1 MKRRGGKREGAGRKK
16 SPALT
21 KITREINQKH
31 WRANHHYIYLE
42 NRIFST
48 LRKVRA
54 EGIFVNDSNFASWL
68 LGLELRRRQASAHSR
83 LRLSPQ
89 QGQPLVEPFFHGSSK
104 RSCNDMGLVPK
115 FR

>member
-1 MKRRGGKREGAGRKK
+1 MASKTVIRPIQWKK

-31 WRANHHYIYLE
+31 WRANHHDIYLE
-42 NRIFST
+42 NRIFSSW
-48 LRKVRA
+48 RKVSA

-68 LGLELRRRQASAHSR
+68 LGLELRRRQASVHSR
-83 LRLSPQ
+83 K
-89 QGQPLVEPFFHGSSK
+89 PLVEPCFYGWSK

>member
-21 KITREINQKH
+21 KITREINQEH
-31 WRANHHYIYLE
+31 WRANHHYVYLE

-48 LRKVRA
+48 WRKVRA

-68 LGLELRRRQASAHSR
+68 LGLEQTD
-83 LRLSPQ
+83 
-89 QGQPLVEPFFHGSSK
+89 E
-104 RSCNDMGLVPK
+104 DK
-115 FR
+115 FRYTVDYLLDKDKL